1 MNRKQIIRQAAV
13 LAGCLVFLSAAGVLG
28 SGIDDFLTGT
38 VFKPDVSGLSLSKRM
53 AAAESAFQKS
63 GGGDLFFIGYVFQ
76 SRHTIEWGDSH
87 GRSGTYT
94 VTVSKDSIKMKRPS
108 RQEENRHMSSDE
120 GGEPAGLLVLQKKSG
135 RATEIL
141 DIQLMDLDNTYA
153 FNEIP
158 LYWLGEA
165 DTDESLAWL
174 ENTYARSEHN
184 VRKDVIFLAYSHDSD
199 RSFDFLEK
207 VALSDTSTK
216 LRKDA
221 IFWIGNLKSAYS
233 LALLKNIMA
242 RETDTEVRKQVV
254 FALHLSDDEN
264 AVRELIHLARQDKSS
279 AVRKQA
285 IFWLGQKATKEST
298 RALKDFVENDESTEV
313 KKQAVFA
320 ISQLPDKEAVPLLID
335 ISRNH
340 KNLEVRKNAMFWLG
354 QKDSEE
360 ALKLFEEILL
370 KK

>member
-1 MNRKQIIRQAAV
+1 MKKNSFIQLAV
-13 LAGCLVFLSAAGVLG
+13 LTGCLVFLCVTGAWSSG
-28 SGIDDFLTGT
+28 SDEFLTGN
-38 VFKPDVSGLSLSKRM
+38 VFKPDVSGLSLNKRM
-53 AAAESAFQKS
+53 ADAESAFQKN
-63 GGGDLFFIGYVFQ
+63 GKGDLFFSGYVFQ
-76 SRHTIEWGDSH
+76 SRHTIEWGNSH
-87 GRSGTYT
+87 GQSGTYT
-94 VTVSKDSIKMKRPS
+94 VSVSGDSIKMKHPS
-108 RQEENRHMSSDE
+108 RQGENRSMSSEE

-135 RATEIL
+135 RTTKIL

-165 DTDESLAWL
+165 ETDESLAWL
-174 ENTYARSEHN
+174 ENTYTRSEHN
-184 VRKDVIFLAYSHDSD
+184 VQKDIIFLAYSHDSD

-207 VALSDTSTK
+207 TALSDTSTQ

-221 IFWIGNLKSAYS
+221 IFWIGNLKSSRS
-233 LALLKNIMA
+233 LTLLKNIMA
-242 RETDTEVRKQVV
+242 KETDTDVRKQVV

-264 AVRELIHLARQDKSS
+264 ALKELIHLARQDKSS
-279 AVRKQA
+279 EVRKQA

-320 ISQLPDKEAVPLLID
+320 ISQLPEKESVPLLVD
-335 ISRNH
+335 IARNH